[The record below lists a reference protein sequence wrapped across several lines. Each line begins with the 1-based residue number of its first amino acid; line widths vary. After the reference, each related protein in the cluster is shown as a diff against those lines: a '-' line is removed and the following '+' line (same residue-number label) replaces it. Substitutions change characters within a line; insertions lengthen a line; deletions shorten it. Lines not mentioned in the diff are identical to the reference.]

1 MKGFE
6 RRAGRAH
13 RLRHVD
19 LAGAALVE
27 IVGAGDARE
36 HFAGRMIDRHD
47 GDRDVGPERVRAL
60 ARELFE
66 RLLQRARRW

>member
-1 MKGFE
+1 MKGLSVEPGE
-6 RRAGRAH
+6 RT

-36 HFAGRMIDRHD
+36 HFAGRVIDRHD
-47 GDRDVGPERVRAL
+47 GDRNVGPERARAL
-60 ARELFE
+60 AREVLE